1 MALKFSGLNSV
12 FQDYGPVTGE
22 ALSWS
27 ERLFGK
33 NPLSASYDGAFGE
46 VFPDLQYAL
55 NPQVIQSRMKQTYES
70 VVLDPLSKTTTYL
83 DDVRQDVAHSVVR
96 YSSYVDRWWGETRQK
111 VDEARNTARSFLG
124 DVVEGCAGWKR
135 ECSRGCD

>member
-1 MALKFSGLNSV
+1 MTEEDRSLSAKFGLLALKFSGLNSV

-46 VFPDLQYAL
+46 VF
-55 NPQVIQSRMKQTYES
+55 QTC
-70 VVLDPLSKTTTYL
+70 
-83 DDVRQDVAHSVVR
+83 
-96 YSSYVDRWWGETRQK
+96 
-111 VDEARNTARSFLG
+111 NTP
-124 DVVEGCAGWKR
+124 
-135 ECSRGCD
+135 